1 MEEACKIVEEYA
13 DKKVKIAVDD
23 AVKDTLIDV
32 AKNLILAGLSDEQI
46 AMSTKLS
53 PEEINAL
60 RK

>member
-1 MEEACKIVEEYA
+1 MEEVCAIVEEYA

-32 AKNLILAGLSDEQI
+32 AKKLILAGLSDEQI

-53 PEEINAL
+53 LEEIKAL

>member
-32 AKNLILAGLSDEQI
+32 AKNLILSGLSDEQI

-53 PEEINAL
+53 PEEIKAL